1 VADLQAHF
9 GVEQSVAE
17 KLRDSV
23 ATFNDSNLRIG
34 DPAEVKFKGYSPR
47 GIVVARLGPV
57 GWDSVEEVQG
67 LVQDLDKK
75 SKAGRFIATPAG
87 VLTTEIQAYLNAPT
101 GTAELSGTYG
111 IVNYIT
117 VGEHPHKDG
126 SGSFLK
132 AHQGVIVTLDWGEEA
147 LQTLKK
153 IRLQLSKVKSNALA
167 IMRKR
172 LKHPFSG
179 GLGGL

>member
-1 VADLQAHF
+1 
-9 GVEQSVAE
+9 
-17 KLRDSV
+17 
-23 ATFNDSNLRIG
+23 
-34 DPAEVKFKGYSPR
+34 
-47 GIVVARLGPV
+47 
-57 GWDSVEEVQG
+57 VEEVQG

-132 AHQGVIVTLDWGEEA
+132 AHQGLISTLDWSEEA
-147 LQTLKK
+147 LQTLRK
-153 IRLQLSKVKSNALA
+153 IRLQLSRVKSNALA